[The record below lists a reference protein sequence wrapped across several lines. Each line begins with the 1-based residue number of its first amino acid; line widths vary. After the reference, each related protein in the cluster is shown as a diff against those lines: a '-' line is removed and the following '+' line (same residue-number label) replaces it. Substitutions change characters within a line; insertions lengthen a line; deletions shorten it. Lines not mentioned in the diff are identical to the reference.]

1 MPPALPLDL
10 SPCVVVVKTPVLA
23 RRGEAA
29 RLARAGQ
36 ASAKHLVGAA
46 RTHER
51 TLAAVVSTLAKRG
64 IVCRQ
69 ERVESLGA
77 AARRALTEARLVI
90 SVGGDGTL
98 LTASHW
104 VRDGL
109 LLGVNSAPGDS
120 VGFFA
125 LARRETFAEILD
137 RILRGELSPLSVARL
152 AVALNGQPIP
162 EPVLNDVLAVHQ
174 HPAATS
180 RYLLRLVEKEEEHRS
195 SGLWIAAPAG
205 STAGIASAG
214 GRRMPLRSRRLQ
226 FRARELYRAPG
237 RTYELASGFVAPD
250 ESLLVESRME
260 DGWLFLDGART
271 SYRFPF
277 GAKAEMR
284 LAPEPL
290 RLFADPS
297 RWAGSGGV

>member
-1 MPPALPLDL
+1 VTSALDL
-10 SPCVVVVKTPVLA
+10 SPCAVVVKTPVLA
-23 RRGEAA
+23 RSGEPA
-29 RLARAGQ
+29 RLAQAGED
-36 ASAKHLVGAA
+36 SARHLVAA
-46 RTHER
+46 AQTHEQ
-51 TLAAVVSTLAKRG
+51 TAAAVVAILSERG
-64 IVCRQ
+64 IVSQ
-69 ERVESLGA
+69 QMRVEALDES
-77 AARRALTEARLVI
+77 ARQAITAARLVI

-120 VGFFA
+120 VGFFS
-125 LARRETFAEILD
+125 LATRDTFAAVLD
-137 RILRGELSPLSVARL
+137 RILKRELHPVSVARL
-152 AVALNGQPIP
+152 AIELNGQLLP
-162 EPVLNDVLAVHQ
+162 EPALNDVLAVHQ

-180 RYLLRLVEKEEEHRS
+180 RYVLRLKDKEEEHRS
-195 SGLWIAAPAG
+195 SGVWISTAAG

-214 GRRMPLRSRRLQ
+214 GRRLPLRSRRIQ

-237 RTYELASGFVAPD
+237 RIYELAAGFVAPG

-277 GAKAEMR
+277 GARAEIR
-284 LAPEPL
+284 IAPEPL

-297 RWAGSGGV
+297 RWVS

>member
-1 MPPALPLDL
+1 MPAALPLDL

-23 RRGEAA
+23 RSGEPA
-29 RLARAGQ
+29 RLAQAGQ
-36 ASAKHLVGAA
+36 DSARHLVGAA
-46 RTHER
+46 QTHEQ
-51 TLAAVVSTLAKRG
+51 TVAAVVATLTGHG
-64 IVCRQ
+64 IASRQ
-69 ERVESLGA
+69 VRIEALDET
-77 AARRALTEARLVI
+77 ARQAITAARLVV

-137 RILRGELSPLSVARL
+137 RILRGELHPTPVARL
-152 AVALNGQPIP
+152 AIELDGQRLP
-162 EPVLNDVLAVHQ
+162 EPALNDVLAVHQ

-180 RYLLRLVEKEEEHRS
+180 RYVLRLAGREEEHRS

-237 RTYELASGFVAPD
+237 RIYEMASGFVTPD

-260 DGWLFLDGART
+260 DGWLFIDGART

-277 GAKAEMR
+277 GARAGMR

-297 RWAGSGGV
+297 RWAEPR

>member
-1 MPPALPLDL
+1 MPPTSPLDL
-10 SPCVVVVKTPVLA
+10 SPCVVVVKTPVVA
-23 RRGEAA
+23 RSGEAA
-29 RLARAGQ
+29 RLAQAGQ
-36 ASAKHLVGAA
+36 ASARQLVAA
-46 RTHER
+46 AQTHER
-51 TLAAVVSTLAKRG
+51 TLAAVVATLTERG
-64 IVCRQ
+64 VACPQ
-69 ERVESLGA
+69 VQVEALGAPARRAIA
-77 AARRALTEARLVI
+77 AARLVV

-120 VGFFA
+120 VGFFS
-125 LARRETFAEILD
+125 LATLESFAAILD
-137 RILRGELSPLSVARL
+137 RILQGELRPLSVDRL
-152 AVALNGQPIP
+152 AVALDGRPLP
-162 EPVLNDVLAVHQ
+162 EPVLNDVLVVHQ

-180 RYLLRLVEKEEEHRS
+180 RYLLRVAEGEEEHRS

-214 GRRMPLRSRRLQ
+214 GRRMPLLSRRLQ
-226 FRARELYRAPG
+226 FRARELYRVPG
-237 RTYELASGFVAPD
+237 RTYGLASGFVAPG

-277 GAKAEMR
+277 GAKAEVR
-284 LAPEPL
+284 LASAPL

-297 RWAGSGGV
+297 RWAAPRR

>member
-1 MPPALPLDL
+1 MPPSLPLDL

-23 RRGEAA
+23 RSGEAS
-29 RLARAGQ
+29 RLAQAGE
-36 ASAKHLVGAA
+36 ASARHLVGAA
-46 RTHER
+46 RTHEE
-51 TLAAVVSTLAKRG
+51 TLAAVVAALEERG
-64 IVCRQ
+64 IACRQ
-69 ERVESLGA
+69 VRVEAIGA
-77 AARRALTEARLVI
+77 PARRAITAARLVV

-104 VRDGL
+104 VRGGL

-125 LARRETFAEILD
+125 LAKRESFAAILD
-137 RILRGELSPLSVARL
+137 RILAGELSPLSVARL
-152 AVALNGQPIP
+152 DVTLDGKMLP
-162 EPVLNDVLAVHQ
+162 EPALNDVLAVHI

-180 RYLLRLVEKEEEHRS
+180 RYLLRVGEAAEEHRS
-195 SGLWIAAPAG
+195 SGLWVAAAAG

-214 GRRMPLRSRRLQ
+214 GRRLPLLSRRIQ

-237 RTYELASGFVAPD
+237 RVYRLASGFIAPGD
-250 ESLLVESRME
+250 SIVVESRME

-277 GAKAEMR
+277 GARAEMR
-284 LAPEPL
+284 ISAAPL
-290 RLFADPS
+290 RLFAEAS
-297 RWAGSGGV
+297 RWAAPRR

>member
-1 MPPALPLDL
+1 VSSELDL
-10 SPCVVVVKTPVLA
+10 SPCVVVVKTPVFS
-23 RRGEAA
+23 RSGEAA
-29 RLARAGQ
+29 RLAQAGQ

-46 RTHER
+46 QTHEQ
-51 TLAAVVSTLAKRG
+51 TLAAVVAILTERG
-64 IVCRQ
+64 IASQQV
-69 ERVESLGA
+69 RVEALDES
-77 AARRALTEARLVI
+77 ARQAITAARLVV

-104 VRDGL
+104 VREGL

-125 LARRETFAEILD
+125 LAMRETFAVILD
-137 RILRGELSPLSVARL
+137 RILRSELHPIPVARL
-152 AVALNGQPIP
+152 AITLDGQPLP
-162 EPVLNDVLAVHQ
+162 EPALNDVLAVHQ

-180 RYLLRLVEKEEEHRS
+180 RYVLRLAGKEEEHRS

-214 GRRMPLRSRRLQ
+214 GHRMPLRSRRLQ

-237 RTYELASGFVAPD
+237 RIYEMASGFVAPD

-260 DGWLFLDGART
+260 DGWLFIDGART

-277 GAKAEMR
+277 GAKAEMS
-284 LAPEPL
+284 LAPASL

-297 RWAGSGGV
+297 RWVSR